1 MSAEQTSAAQLRPLY
16 AAGFV
21 TAFGAH
27 SIAAS
32 LGAYTTHGE
41 HPSLLTLGLL
51 LAVYDGA
58 EVVLKPVFGSLA
70 DRVGPRPVLLGGLL
84 AFALAS
90 AAFVVAGDPAAVG
103 LARFGQG
110 AAAAAFSPAAGALVA
125 RLSPHKRQ
133 GRAFGGYGAWKS
145 IGYTLGP
152 LLGGF
157 LITVGGFTLLF
168 ATLAVLALAVTGW
181 ALTAVPATPP
191 LPRTRQTVVDLARRL
206 SRPGFLRPT
215 AVLAGTTAALSVSVG
230 FLPVTG
236 AAAGLG
242 PLATGAAVSLLALCS
257 ALAQPWA
264 GRARDAGRL
273 RDGIGMGGGLAS
285 AAGGFILV
293 AFVPDLGGILA
304 AAVAIG
310 VGVGLATPLAFAHL
324 AAVTPPE
331 RLGQTMGAA
340 EVGREL
346 GDAGGPLL
354 VGAIAAAATL
364 GTGFLGLSVLLVVA
378 GLATV
383 RAHVPH
389 RAAGHET
396 TSPPGHPAAA
406 PSSGKT
412 GQEPRRPPPRCDRSR
427 GAGSQRRRGRSRGW
441 PFGSRHTDSQ

>member
-1 MSAEQTSAAQLRPLY
+1 MRSAELRPLY

-32 LGAYTTHGE
+32 LGAFTHGD
-41 HPSLLTLGLL
+41 SLLTLGLL

-125 RLSPHKRQ
+125 RLSPKKRQ

-145 IGYTLGP
+145 VGYTVGP
-152 LLGGF
+152 LLGGV
-157 LITVGGFTLLF
+157 LIALGGFSLLF
-168 ATLAVLALAVTGW
+168 GTLAVVAFAVAGW
-181 ALTAVPATPP
+181 AVVVVPSPEP
-191 LPRTRQTVVDLARRL
+191 LPRQRQTVLDLARRL
-206 SRPGFLRPT
+206 AEPGFLRPT
-215 AVLAGTTAALSVSVG
+215 AVLAGTTAALAVGVG
-230 FLPVTG
+230 FLPVAG
-236 AAAGLG
+236 ASSGLG
-242 PLATGAAVSLLALCS
+242 AVATGAVVSVLALCS
-257 ALAQPWA
+257 ALVQPVA
-264 GRARDAGRL
+264 GRWRDAGRVS
-273 RDGIGMGGGLAS
+273 DGWGMGGGLLLTGVGLGVGA
-285 AAGGFILV
+285 V
-293 AFVPDLGGILA
+293 VPGVVGVVG

-310 VGVGLATPLAFAHL
+310 VGVGVATPIGFAHL
-324 AAVTPPE
+324 AGAAAPE

-354 VGAIAAAATL
+354 VGA
-364 GTGFLGLSVLLVVA
+364 V
-378 GLATV
+378 
-383 RAHVPH
+383 
-389 RAAGHET
+389 AAGV
-396 TSPPGHPAAA
+396 SLG
-406 PSSGKT
+406 G
-412 GQEPRRPPPRCDRSR
+412 GF
-427 GAGSQRRRGRSRGW
+427 GLLAGVLGVLGVVVVRVR
-441 PFGSRHTDSQ
+441 